1 MPLREFGCLMK
12 ILIISPAWIGDAIMA
27 QSLYKILKHGRPECR
42 LEVLAPSWTLPVL
55 SRMPEVADALLSPF
69 NHGELRLRE
78 RFHLAQEM
86 TGSNY
91 DQAIILTN
99 SFKSALV
106 PFFARIPIR
115 TSWLGEFRYGLINDI
130 RDDSLRYERLMIE
143 RFAALAPGGEL
154 ISKDEIPFP
163 CLDSDDRN
171 IASLSEKTQIDF
183 CRETITFCPGAEF
196 GIAKRWPTYHF
207 SVVIDHYLK
216 LGWNTII
223 LGSDKDSE
231 VAAEI
236 KKTLCEKQTNLF
248 DLTGKTSILDALD
261 ILSISKLVLTN
272 DSGLMHISAAVGAPM
287 LALYGPT
294 SPTYTPPLSDSA
306 RLIKK
311 FNGFSKKRVGDR
323 ADGYDKSL
331 FEISPEEVIQRLND
345 LL

>member
-1 MPLREFGCLMK
+1 MK
-12 ILIISPAWIGDAIMA
+12 ILIVSPAWIGDAIMA
-27 QSLYKILKHGRPECR
+27 QSLYKILKHARPECR
-42 LEVLAPSWTLPVL
+42 LEVIAPSWTLPVL
-55 SRMPEVADALLSPF
+55 SRMHEVDDALLSPF
-69 NHGELRLRE
+69 NHGELRLKE
-78 RFHLAQEM
+78 RLYLALKIKKK
-86 TGSNY
+86 NY
-91 DQAIILTN
+91 DQAIVLTN
-99 SFKSALV
+99 SLKSALV
-106 PFFARIPIR
+106 PYLARIPIR
-115 TSWLGEFRYGLINDI
+115 TSWLGELRYGLINDI
-130 RDDSLRYERLMIE
+130 RDDSSRYKRLMIE

-154 ISKDEIPFP
+154 ISKDAIPFP
-163 CLDSDDRN
+163 HLISDDRN
-171 IASLSEKTQIDF
+171 IASLGKKNQIDF
-183 CRETITFCPGAEF
+183 GREIITFCPGAEF

-207 SVVIDHYLK
+207 SVVIDHYLR

-236 KKTLCEKQTNLF
+236 KKRVCEKQTNLF
-248 DLTGKTSILDALD
+248 DLTGKTSILDAID

-272 DSGLMHISAAVGAPM
+272 DSGLMHVSAAVGAPL

-311 FNGFSKKRVGDR
+311 FSGFSKKRVGDR

-331 FEISPEEVIQRLND
+331 FEISPEEVIQALNE

>member
-1 MPLREFGCLMK
+1 M
-12 ILIISPAWIGDAIMA
+12 
-27 QSLYKILKHGRPECR
+27 
-42 LEVLAPSWTLPVL
+42 
-55 SRMPEVADALLSPF
+55 
-69 NHGELRLRE
+69 
-78 RFHLAQEM
+78 
-86 TGSNY
+86 
-91 DQAIILTN
+91 
-99 SFKSALV
+99 
-106 PFFARIPIR
+106 
-115 TSWLGEFRYGLINDI
+115 
-130 RDDSLRYERLMIE
+130 
-143 RFAALAPGGEL
+143 

-163 CLDSDDRN
+163 CLDSDHRN
-171 IASLSEKTQIDF
+171 IAFLIKKNQIDF

-196 GIAKRWPTYHF
+196 GVAKRWPTYHF
-207 SVVIDHYLK
+207 SVVVDHYLK
-216 LGWNTII
+216 LGWNTVI
-223 LGSDKDSE
+223 LGSEKDSE

-331 FEISPEEVIQRLND
+331 FEISPEEVIQRLNG